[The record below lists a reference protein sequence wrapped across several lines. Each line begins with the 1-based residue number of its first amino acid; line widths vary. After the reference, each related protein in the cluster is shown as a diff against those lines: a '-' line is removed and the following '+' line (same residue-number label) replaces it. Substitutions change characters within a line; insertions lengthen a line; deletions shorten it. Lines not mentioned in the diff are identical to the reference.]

1 MEQSHTWVV
10 ILSNPNYGYDY
21 MDIFNEQW
29 RTCGGP
35 FNTPLGVYGNKLD
48 ATLGC
53 YNYLKKNMLFEK
65 WWDKYRDRL
74 KYEKEIQNI
83 EDLQNYFKF
92 DYENNGLPGF
102 FAKIIRVKKGE
113 LFNFSSYKNMGDSKN
128 LYKFLDAI
136 LKGNNI
142 EFEIDEDYDRYY
154 LNFLH

>member
-1 MEQSHTWVV
+1 M
-10 ILSNPNYGYDY
+10 
-21 MDIFNEQW
+21 
-29 RTCGGP
+29 
-35 FNTPLGVYGNKLD
+35 
-48 ATLGC
+48 
-53 YNYLKKNMLFEK
+53 
-65 WWDKYRDRL
+65 

-83 EDLQNYFKF
+83 EDLQNYFEF

-142 EFEIDEDYDRYY
+142 EFEIDEEDDRYY